1 MSRSVLVT
9 SICNTITAAMVAG
22 AQVRA
27 DEDQFFVV
35 EHSHQTIN
43 HSPQTPGFTSWV
55 GDWTL
60 PDSSL
65 VVSFTQV

>member
-9 SICNTITAAMVAG
+9 SICNTITAAMVMG

-27 DEDQFFVV
+27 DEDQFFAV
-35 EHSHQTIN
+35 EHSHQTIY
-43 HSPQTPGFTSWV
+43 HSPQTPGFTSWI
-55 GDWTL
+55 GAWTL

-65 VVSFTQV
+65 MVRFSQV